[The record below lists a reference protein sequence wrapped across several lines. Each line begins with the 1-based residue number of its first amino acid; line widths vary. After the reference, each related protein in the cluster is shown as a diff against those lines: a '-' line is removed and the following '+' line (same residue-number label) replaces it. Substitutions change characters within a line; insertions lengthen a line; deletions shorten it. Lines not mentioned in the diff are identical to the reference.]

1 MLHDDDLPGPGRDG
15 RVGLR
20 RGGDDRRDG
29 RAQRH
34 CEGHCGEAG
43 AAAGAGD
50 EHPFARD
57 QPAAPDQPDV
67 RSQSRDGEGCGL
79 RRREGGQGAHGRRGD
94 RHPLGEQSRASADD
108 DLPSDQRG
116 IDACADCGDRAA
128 ALDARD
134 ERQRRRILIATG
146 EHQHVGVV
154 ERRVRDRHGD
164 LARPR
169 RRRLRPVPLQAQ
181 AGTVRRQPV
190 ADQSAHDP
198 GLEGRRPPCQAA
210 AKAEGER
217 AMRVSLGEVFAA
229 VCRAVPPGD
238 AALLHGDKVTT
249 WGDFDR
255 RTDALAATFLAAGA
269 TPGDRVAHLLRNG
282 PAYAETAIATL
293 KARLVHVNVNY
304 RYTGEELFY
313 ILDNSDAAVVVYD
326 PEFAPLIAA
335 LAPRLP
341 QLKLALEVGPAFET
355 AAASGRPLPP
365 QAHSPDDR
373 LFIYTGGTTGYP
385 KGVMWAQGD
394 LWLLMG
400 GGAPI
405 GAPPLDGLD
414 TLLGLI
420 AAGEGR
426 TRSLILP
433 PQMHG
438 TGLLTTLSALARGG
452 SVVTLP
458 SPGFAP
464 LEALAA
470 CAAHAPDGMAI
481 VGDAFARPLLAA
493 LDAGAGSI
501 ASLRTIVSSGT
512 MWSPEVKAGLIRHNP
527 DVVLLDALSSSESLG
542 IGVAVTSAT
551 SPGGAARF
559 TAGPETI
566 VVDDALRPVAPGET
580 GRLARGGMNPL
591 GYWKDEA
598 RSAATFPTIAG
609 KRYSV
614 AGDFARLEAD
624 GSITLLGRGSHCIN
638 TGGEKV
644 FPEEVEEAL
653 KTHPGVDDALVF
665 GVADDRW
672 GQAVT
677 AVVSPP
683 GSSEAELLVHL
694 RTCLAPYK
702 APKRIVAVTE
712 VPRAPNGKAD
722 YARARELAAATS

>member
-1 MLHDDDLPGPGRDG
+1 MH
-15 RVGLR
+15 
-20 RGGDDRRDG
+20 
-29 RAQRH
+29 
-34 CEGHCGEAG
+34 
-43 AAAGAGD
+43 
-50 EHPFARD
+50 
-57 QPAAPDQPDV
+57 
-67 RSQSRDGEGCGL
+67 
-79 RRREGGQGAHGRRGD
+79 
-94 RHPLGEQSRASADD
+94 
-108 DLPSDQRG
+108 
-116 IDACADCGDRAA
+116 
-128 ALDARD
+128 
-134 ERQRRRILIATG
+134 
-146 EHQHVGVV
+146 
-154 ERRVRDRHGD
+154 
-164 LARPR
+164 
-169 RRRLRPVPLQAQ
+169 
-181 AGTVRRQPV
+181 
-190 ADQSAHDP
+190 
-198 GLEGRRPPCQAA
+198 
-210 AKAEGER
+210 
-217 AMRVSLGEVFAA
+217 VSLGEVFTA
-229 VCRAVPPGD
+229 VGTVVPPGE
-238 AALLHGDKVTT
+238 AALIHGDRVTR

-269 TPGDRVAHLLRNG
+269 RAGGKVAHLLRNG
-282 PAYAETAIATL
+282 PAYAETVVATA

-313 ILDNSDAAVVVYD
+313 ILDNSDAAVVVFD
-326 PEFAPLIAA
+326 PEFAEVMAA

-341 QLKLALEVGPAFET
+341 HLKLALEVGDAFK
-355 AAASGRPLPP
+355 AAAESGLPLEP
-365 QAHSPDDR
+365 QHHSRDDQ

-405 GAPPLDGLD
+405 GAPPLDSLD

-420 AAGEGR
+420 RAGEGR

-458 SPGFAP
+458 SPGFSP

-470 CAAHAPDGMAI
+470 CAAHSPDSMAI
-481 VGDAFARPLLAA
+481 VGDAFARPLLTA
-493 LDAGAGSI
+493 LDQGAGSI

-512 MWSPEVKAGLIRHNP
+512 MWSPEVKAGLLRHNP

-542 IGVAVTSAT
+542 IGVAVSSAANA
-551 SPGGAARF
+551 GEAARF
-559 TAGPETI
+559 TAGTETI
-566 VVDDALRPVAPGET
+566 VVDDALRPVAPGEV
-580 GRLARGGMNPL
+580 GRLARGGMNPI
-591 GYWKDEA
+591 GYWKDPA
-598 RSAATFPTIAG
+598 RSAATFPVIEG

-653 KTHPGVDDALVF
+653 KTHAAVDDALVF
-665 GVADDRW
+665 GVADARW

-677 AVVSPP
+677 AVVAAS
-683 GSSEAELLVHL
+683 GAGEGELIAHV
-694 RTCLAPYK
+694 RTRLAPYK
-702 APKRIVAVTE
+702 APKRIVVVGQ

-722 YARARELAAATS
+722 YARAKEIAAMSAA